1 MMMKITYEPWPLT
14 AGPVSDVSGDS
25 DFSLLF
31 HHHLFSLRL
40 ETQDRL
46 YKPTDIADRVSGVSG
61 FFTAPVLKTVDFT
74 NHLNRLHLTA
84 PS

>member
-1 MMMKITYEPWPLT
+1 MSVAIQTFLYFSTTTYSRP
-14 AGPVSDVSGDS
+14 
-25 DFSLLF
+25 
-31 HHHLFSLRL
+31 L